1 MTGMS
6 EVSDAVATRRAVL
19 AGALGVGTLG
29 ALLPGFAGEA
39 AGPIPTTPG
48 DYFLRVDGIPG
59 ESLDDRHPDWIEL
72 LTFSWGVSSS
82 VNPLV
87 PLNGP
92 PASKSIPVDFS
103 FIAFTSRASPKLFL
117 ACARGTRIN
126 NVLLE
131 VVKAGAERRVYLRV
145 HLQDVRV
152 ASFNEAP
159 GDDGLPLDVVRL
171 RYATLTDTYV
181 PQLADGRPGPP
192 VVAGFDFAANAVV

>member
-1 MTGMS
+1 MTDIT
-6 EVSDAVATRRAVL
+6 DAVATRRALL

-29 ALLPGFAGEA
+29 ALAPGLATDA
-39 AGPIPTTPG
+39 AAPIPTTPG

-82 VNPLV
+82 VTPLV

-92 PASKSIPVDFS
+92 PASKSTPVDFS
-103 FIAFTSRASPKLFL
+103 FVAFTSSASPKLFL

-131 VVKAGAERRVYLRV
+131 VVKAGAARTVFLKV
-145 HLQDVRV
+145 LLQNVRV

-159 GDDGLPLDVVRL
+159 GDDGRPLDVVRL

-181 PQLADGRPGPP
+181 PQAPDGRPLPAIVG
-192 VVAGFDFAANAVV
+192 GFDFAANAVV

>member
-1 MTGMS
+1 MTDMT
-6 EVSDAVATRRAVL
+6 DAVATRRALL

-29 ALLPGFAGEA
+29 ALAPGLGTVA
-39 AGPIPTTPG
+39 AAPIPTTPG
-48 DYFLRVDGIPG
+48 DYFLRIDGMPG
-59 ESLDDRHPDWIEL
+59 ESLDDRHRDWIEP

-87 PLNGP
+87 TSPAT
-92 PASKSIPVDFS
+92 PASRSTPVDFT
-103 FIAFTSRASPKLFL
+103 FIAPTSRASPKLFL

-131 VVKAGAERRVYLRV
+131 VVKAGAERRVFLKAL
-145 HLQDVRV
+145 LQDVRV

-171 RYATLTDTYV
+171 RYVKFTDTYV
-181 PQLADGRPGPP
+181 PQLPDGRPDAP